1 MAVIYYKDKMYASGG
16 GCQSYGGIETPTAS
30 LGEDGDYYYQWD
42 SSGEVQI
49 TYVRL
54 SGAWHKIAGGDVISG
69 DMTSADYGF
78 YGISGQGYYSE
89 EGTINGN

>member
-1 MAVIYYKDKMYASGG
+1 MAVIFYKDKMYASGG
-16 GCQSYGGIETPTAS
+16 GCQSYGGIETPTVS

-42 SSGEVQI
+42 ATEEVQI
-49 TYVRL
+49 TYVKL
-54 SGAWHKIAGGDVISG
+54 SNVWHKIAGGDVISG

-78 YGISGQGYYSE
+78 YGISGQGYHSE